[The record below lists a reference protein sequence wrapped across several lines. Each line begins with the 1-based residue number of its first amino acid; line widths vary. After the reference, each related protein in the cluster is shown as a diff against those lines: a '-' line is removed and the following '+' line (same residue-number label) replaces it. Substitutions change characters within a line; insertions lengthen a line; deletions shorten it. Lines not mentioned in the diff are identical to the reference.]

1 MIKKIILG
9 SAFLF
14 SLHTFAQEG
23 TASPYSFYG
32 LGETKF
38 NGTIENKS
46 MGGMSVINDSLR
58 INLQNPADL
67 TSLKLTGF
75 AVGGSFVATK
85 LKTDQDTEK
94 AQRTTFDY
102 LAMAFPVSSK
112 MAFSLGLM
120 PYSSVGYKIINIT
133 NDEGTRFNGVG
144 NINKFFV
151 GAGYQ
156 INKNFSI
163 GADLSYNF
171 GKTEKSALY
180 LRSDIQYGTREQNIA
195 TINGLTFKTGL
206 NYKAKINKYDF
217 TTGLIFIPGSVLKA
231 DNTRNIAKIT
241 YTASGSEIVWE
252 VNDVEIPNS
261 EIRLPS
267 KFTVGSG
274 FGLDKKWFVG
284 AEATLSSKGNYGDN
298 YSGAEYEKASKF
310 ALGGYYIPKYNSFS
324 SYFDRVSYRAGLRYE
339 NTGLVLK
346 SESIKDRAIT
356 LGLGLPLYGSNLNVG
371 MEIGK
376 RGTTN
381 AGLIQENYMSFSVG
395 LSFNDRWFVKRR
407 FD

>member
-102 LAMAFPVSSK
+102 LAMAFPVNSK

-163 GADLSYNF
+163 GADVSYNF
-171 GKTEKSALY
+171 GRTEKSALY

-195 TINGLTFKTGL
+195 TINGLAFKTGL
-206 NYKAKINKYDF
+206 TYKAKINKYDF
-217 TTGLIFIPGSVLKA
+217 TTGLIFAPGSVLKS

-241 YTASGSEIVWE
+241 YTSSGSEIVWE
-252 VNDVEIPNS
+252 ANDVEIPNS

-267 KFTVGSG
+267 KFTLGSG
-274 FGLDKKWFVG
+274 FGLDKKWFVA
-284 AEATLSSKGNYGDN
+284 AEATLLSKGNYGDN
-298 YSGAEYEKASKF
+298 YAGAEYEKATKF
-310 ALGGYYIPKYNSFS
+310 AFGGYYIPKYNSFS

-346 SESIKDRAIT
+346 SESIKDRALT
-356 LGLGLPLYGSNLNVG
+356 LGLGLPLYGSTLNVG
-371 MEIGK
+371 MEVGK

-381 AGLIQENYMSFSVG
+381 AGLIQENYMGFSVG